1 MVHQFD
7 NIELEKHYIFFE
19 YLRKKFPV
27 DGNERIDVSDLVDLD
42 SLNLDIKG
50 RLNISLE
57 QEDTVFDPNEYGDG
71 KGKDD
76 EEFDLLSEIINEINE
91 HFGKSPEGT
100 EEGTKKLIK
109 DIVNDEE
116 FKSVIKSNNTDSNKR
131 DKLQEIIGSKNV
143 KTLDTN
149 HKLYDYFEK
158 EDVREKMI
166 RMFISRPDLLN
177 QLRG

>member
-1 MVHQFD
+1 MTSEDLKKQ
-7 NIELEKHYIFFE
+7 IIIAG
-19 YLRKKFPV
+19 RKAVEQLIKV
-27 DGNERIDVSDLVDLD
+27 AKEDIIKTD
-42 SLNLDIKG
+42 SLDDDLAAD
-50 RLNISLE
+50 RLKNAAA
-57 QEDTVFDPNEYGDG
+57 
-71 KGKDD
+71 
-76 EEFDLLSEIINEINE
+76 
-91 HFGKSPEGT
+91 
-100 EEGTKKLIK
+100 TKKLAIFDAF
-109 DIVNDEE
+109 DILNKIDIEE
-116 FKSVIKSNNTDSNKR
+116 ENINLSNNTDSNKR